1 MSNSKFFAGL
11 DVGGSTIKGLLLDG
25 NRQQVGPP
33 VEVSS
38 NGTKGYLATFEQ
50 LKVALAGLCSQS
62 NLELADVK
70 AVGLDVPV
78 PCSNGVVWGKSNLTD
93 DWVGTNIE
101 AEFSKAIQKPV
112 VMVNDANAGALG
124 EWVLRPD
131 HDGALLF
138 VAPGT
143 GLGGGFVLPG
153 GHLYQGAN
161 GLALEVGA
169 MCVPDRDSEG
179 NLPSCAGKGDGS
191 CEAWVSLVALRR
203 ELAVALSKPEN
214 ASHQLNQS
222 DESIEAKAFRLR
234 DLASEGDQLSLDLFQ
249 QQAAIL
255 GHMLADQA
263 SELDPGLIVIG
274 GGLAEASFRDWWMDE
289 VKKGFESRVPP
300 FYVKSPI
307 PPHQPTT
314 VFEWAIGGDNS
325 AAVGVAH
332 KAMALVG

>member
-1 MSNSKFFAGL
+1 MSGNEFYAGL
-11 DVGGSTIKGLLLDG
+11 DVGGSTIKGMLFDG
-25 NRQQVGPP
+25 DLVQVGEAI
-33 VEVSS
+33 EVTS
-38 NGTKGYLATFEQ
+38 LATEGYRATFGQ
-50 LKVALAGLCSQS
+50 LRVALEGLCAQS
-62 NLELADVK
+62 NLDIANVK

-78 PCSNGVVWGKSNLTD
+78 PCSKGVVWGKSNLTE

-101 AEFSKAIQKPV
+101 AEFSQDIGKPV

-124 EWVLRPD
+124 EWVLRPG
-131 HDGALLF
+131 HNGALLF

-153 GHLYQGAN
+153 GHLYEGAN

-169 MCVPDRDSEG
+169 MCVPHRTADGE
-179 NLPSCAGKGDGS
+179 LPPCPGKGDGAA
-191 CEAWVSLVALRR
+191 EGWVSLVALRR
-203 ELAVALSKPEN
+203 ELQTALDKPEN
-214 ASHQLNQS
+214 ADHSLNQS
-222 DESIEAKAFRLR
+222 DETIERKAFRLR
-234 DLASEGDQLSLDLFQ
+234 DLAGDGDQLALDMFQ

-289 VKKGFESRVPP
+289 VKKGFEARVPP

-307 PPHQPTT
+307 PPHEPTT

-332 KAMALVG
+332 KARSLV

>member
-1 MSNSKFFAGL
+1 MSSDLYAGL
-11 DVGGSTIKGLLLDG
+11 DVGGSTIKGMLFDSNLAQIG
-25 NRQQVGPP
+25 EPI
-33 VEVSS
+33 EVRSL
-38 NGTKGYLATFEQ
+38 GTEGYRATFGQ
-50 LKVALAGLCSQS
+50 LKVALEGLCAQS
-62 NLELADVK
+62 NLDSANVK

-78 PCSNGVVWGKSNLTD
+78 PCSKGVVWGKSNLTE

-101 AEFSKAIQKPV
+101 AEFSGEIGKPV

-124 EWVLRPD
+124 EWVLRPG

-153 GHLYQGAN
+153 GHLYEGAN

-169 MCVPDRDSEG
+169 MCVPHRMENG
-179 NLPSCAGKGDGS
+179 ELPTCPGKGDGAA
-191 CEAWVSLVALRR
+191 EGWVSLVALRR
-203 ELAVALSKPEN
+203 ELKTVLEKPEN
-214 ASHQLNQS
+214 SGHALNQS
-222 DESIEAKAFRLR
+222 DDTIEQKAFRLR
-234 DLASEGDQLSLDLFQ
+234 DLAGDGDELALSLFA

-274 GGLAEASFRDWWMDE
+274 GGLTEAKFRDWWMDE

-307 PPHQPTT
+307 PPHEPTT
-314 VFEWAIGGDNS
+314 IFEWAIGGDNS

-332 KAMALVG
+332 RARALVS